1 MPTDATEHGAVSNR
15 GTDTI
20 LRFLDVYK
28 QFGPVEVLKGFNL
41 DVRSGERISLIGP
54 SGSGKTTVLRLA
66 MTLETPTR
74 GCIEFD
80 GAVMSGTPPTGGRA
94 PSARETR
101 RSARPISMV
110 FQQFNLFPHMTVMR
124 NLTEAPRHVLGVPK
138 AEAEERAQA
147 LLAQVGLRGMELRYP
162 QQLSGGQQQ
171 RVAIARAMAMQPR
184 VMLFDEITS
193 SLDPEL
199 VGEVLAVVRDLAEH
213 TSMTMLF
220 VTHEMRFAR
229 SVSDRVAMFDKGVIV
244 EIGPPEAIFEAASH
258 ERTRNFLKAL
268 EDG

>member
-1 MPTDATEHGAVSNR
+1 MPTDATEQPAAQVSSAS
-15 GTDTI
+15 TI
-20 LRFLDVYK
+20 LRFRDVHK
-28 QFGPVEVLKGFNL
+28 QFGAVEVLKGFDL
-41 DVRSGERISLIGP
+41 DVRTGERITLIGP

-74 GCIEFD
+74 GCIELE
-80 GAVMSGTPPTGGRA
+80 GQLLSGVTPEGGRA

-101 RSARPISMV
+101 RRARPISMV
-110 FQQFNLFPHMTVMR
+110 FQQFNLFPHMSVMR
-124 NLTEAPRHVLGVPK
+124 NLTEAPRHVLGVPR
-138 AEAEERAQA
+138 AEAEERAM
-147 LLAQVGLRGMELRYP
+147 LLLDQVGLRGLESRFP

-171 RVAIARAMAMQPR
+171 RVAIARALAMKPR

-199 VGEVLAVVRDLAEH
+199 VGEVLAVVRDLADH

-229 SVSDRVAMFDKGVIV
+229 SVSDRVAMFDRGVIV
-244 EIGPPEAIFEAASH
+244 ECSSPEVIFGSPSH
-258 ERTRNFLKAL
+258 ERTRSFLKAL